1 MLWLPARLTGSRQRH
16 RKEVCVS
23 MTGAMYAA
31 IGGLKSHM
39 TKLNV
44 IGNNVANVNTH
55 GYKAQRMTFQE
66 SIYTTSKSGSNGGVT
81 LGGNNPSQIGY
92 GCSVGSI
99 DLNMS
104 PSTYAPTGV
113 GLDCMLTGE
122 GFFMV
127 GDKIDYTIEETGEA
141 GTKDYTR
148 TVTGSGIR
156 SASDLTEP
164 LLTRVG
170 NFWVDPDGYICNRDN
185 KVLYGFARVQNPN
198 YKPGATKA
206 DIAAAQAEKPPRD
219 LESETIISTELVPLR
234 VPLSA
239 AAPTEENGGRIPA
252 SGTDPTA
259 ADYVAAHNLWEEG
272 DPVYPFLSAATGGE
286 NRYASYKELPSV
298 VNPDAAGSQAAPGK
312 TQIAVAQNTNEN
324 RVSDEMPV
332 QLTNMQIG
340 TDGSIYGTAAN
351 GKTVVVGYVA
361 IASADSPDGVT
372 HMDGSYYKAMGG
384 AGNLRVKALVDL
396 PGGYLGN
403 QAETTA
409 AGAGGA
415 DTTVT
420 PPAADAILTDSSN
433 SIKNGGLEASSTD
446 IANEFAEM
454 ITTQRGYQANTR
466 IITVTDS
473 MLEELVNMKR

>member
-1 MLWLPARLTGSRQRH
+1 
-16 RKEVCVS
+16 

-31 IGGLKSHM
+31 IGGLKAHM

-44 IGNNVANVNTH
+44 IGNNVANVNTV
-55 GYKAQRMTFQE
+55 GYKAQRMTFRE

-81 LGGNNPSQIGY
+81 MGGNNPSQIGY

-104 PSTYAPTGV
+104 PSTYSPTGV

-127 GDKIDYTIEETGEA
+127 GDKINYVRDETDPDNPI
-141 GTKDYTR
+141 T
-148 TVTGSGIR
+148 TGHGIK

-164 LLTRVG
+164 YLTRVG
-170 NFWVDPDGYICNRDN
+170 DFWVDADGYICNRDN

-198 YKPGATKA
+198 YNPNPTK
-206 DIAAAQAEKPPRD
+206 DD
-219 LESETIISTELVPLR
+219 LEAAKTKGIDIESATIISTELVPLR
-234 VPLSA
+234 IPLSA
-239 AAPTEENGGRIPA
+239 AAPTKDNGGIVTKTVD
-252 SGTDPTA
+252 GKDV
-259 ADYVAAHNLWEEG
+259 DVNLWEEG
-272 DPVYPFLSAATGGE
+272 DPVYPFLNASGE
-286 NRYASYKELPSV
+286 NRYASYKDGAK
-298 VNPDAAGSQAAPGK
+298 NPEDTANKAPLNS

-332 QLTNMQIG
+332 QLKSMAIG
-340 TDGSIYGTAAN
+340 PDGSITGTCE
-351 GKTVVVGYVA
+351 GKTVVIGYVA

-384 AGNLRVKALVDL
+384 AGNLRVSALVDL
-396 PGGYLGN
+396 PTSYLGN
-403 QAETTA
+403 QKVPEN
-409 AGAGGA
+409 
-415 DTTVT
+415 DTDPQPV
-420 PPAADAILTDSSN
+420 AADRILSDSKN
-433 SIKNGGLEASSTD
+433 SIKNGGLEASGTD
-446 IANEFAEM
+446 VANEFAEM

-466 IITVTDS
+466 IITVTDQ